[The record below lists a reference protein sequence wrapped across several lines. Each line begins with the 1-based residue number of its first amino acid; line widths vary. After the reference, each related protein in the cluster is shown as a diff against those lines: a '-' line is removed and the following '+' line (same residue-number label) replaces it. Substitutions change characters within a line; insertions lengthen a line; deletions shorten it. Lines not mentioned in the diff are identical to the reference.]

1 MPKTYSRGLPT
12 DVRTEVADSISFIKQ
27 YKDQPLMIKFAYD
40 MGLQNLDK
48 KKIPASTYNAAKI
61 ILDRAAARAYA
72 GAGDY
77 NAARSLFEEVGDT
90 KSAANINKHTKKAEE
105 QHRAYLQKSAEAGR
119 KMGMDLMK
127 QGETRLAAIRFADT
141 ARIYSEL
148 GDAKKAKTMNMIADR
163 LTVFGQKYGA
173 GSSNFSPKGQA
184 KRYLN
189 KTRSRLN
196 SLAFRMN
203 YSLEGRSTR
212 RKELAAI
219 AVEAR
224 KAIRSYEKT
233 GMLKEAEE
241 LKYALKT
248 SKAMEELEI
257 LVRDA
262 GNEKVVKRRSF

>member
-1 MPKTYSRGLPT
+1 MPKTYSRGLPA
-12 DVRTEVADSISFIKQ
+12 DVRTEVADSVSFIKQ

-40 MGLQNLDK
+40 MGLRDLGK

-61 ILDRAAARAYA
+61 VLDRAAARAYA

-77 NAARSLFEEVGDT
+77 NAARELFERVGDT
-90 KSAANINKHTKKAEE
+90 KAAANITKHTKKAEE
-105 QHRAYLQKSAEAGR
+105 QHRAYLQKSAEAER

-127 QGETRLAAIRFADT
+127 QGETRLAISRFVDAVG
-141 ARIYSEL
+141 IYNKL
-148 GDAKKAKTMNMIADR
+148 GDTQNAKAMGEIAYR
-163 LTVFGQKYGA
+163 LGVFEQRYGA

-224 KAIRSYEKT
+224 NAIRSYEKT

-241 LKYALKT
+241 LRYALKA
-248 SKAMEELEI
+248 SRAMEELGT
-257 LVRDA
+257 LVKSS
-262 GNEKVVKRRSF
+262 GEEKVVKRRK